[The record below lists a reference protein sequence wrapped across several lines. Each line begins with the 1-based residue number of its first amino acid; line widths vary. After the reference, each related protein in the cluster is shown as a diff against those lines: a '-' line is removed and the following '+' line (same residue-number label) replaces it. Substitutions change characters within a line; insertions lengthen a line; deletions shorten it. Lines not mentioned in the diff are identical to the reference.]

1 MPILIY
7 PSFSRGQKGFKYLIP
22 LWSRSAS
29 FSAPSF
35 DLVSLLVYHLRP
47 VSFPPSLKKEKG
59 NQSYK
64 RTDKAILNIKK
75 RKKIKKKKCEGEAST
90 FPEGKEEKETQIKT
104 SPCVCFVVA
113 CTSCRQLSSAYSVSR
128 PPNAPY
134 RSSFSSLSFRTPS
147 LCESSLQ

>member
-1 MPILIY
+1 MDRRASSTSS
-7 PSFSRGQKGFKYLIP
+7 PSS
-22 LWSRSAS
+22 WSRSAS

-75 RKKIKKKKCEGEAST
+75 RKKIKRKSVRERLLRSLKVKKKKKHRQKHHPA
-90 FPEGKEEKETQIKT
+90 
-104 SPCVCFVVA
+104 CVLLLCVLLVDSFHRHIR
-113 CTSCRQLSSAYSVSR
+113 SLDHQ
-128 PPNAPY
+128 NAPY